1 MSTAADP
8 SDGAGLSLH
17 ENAEKILMYLRTQE
31 NERASTTA
39 LRNATGLSA
48 ANISGHHALTLVE
61 KGLIEKVG
69 TEVGDAPKDTNVYEL
84 THRGRKEANDLLKQN
99 EAPMSEEDQVRTIRE
114 LQKEVRELKGDSE
127 GTSGPSV
134 DENRLDAIDDRL
146 DEHEERLD
154 ELRSDIKKV
163 IRKMSKVADKVSD
176 LKQTVK

>member
-17 ENAEKILMYLRTQE
+17 ENAEKILMYLKTQE

-48 ANISGHHALTLVE
+48 ANISGHHALTLIE

-69 TEVGDAPKDTNVYEL
+69 TEVGEAPKDTNVYEL

-99 EAPMSEEDQVRTIRE
+99 EAPMSEEDQVRTIRH
-114 LQKEVRELKGDSE
+114 LVDR
-127 GTSGPSV
+127 V
-134 DENRLDAIDDRL
+134 DELESELAAVDAGSGSRS
-146 DEHEERLD
+146 EAAVSREEFERLRERVDDFD
-154 ELRSDIKKV
+154 EALDIVYDKLEE
-163 IRKMSKVADKVSD
+163 IYGRLSK
-176 LKQTVK
+176 L

>member
-48 ANISGHHALTLVE
+48 ANISGHHALTLIE

-69 TEVGDAPKDTNVYEL
+69 TEVGEAPKDTNVYEL

-99 EAPMSEEDQVRTIRE
+99 EAPMSEEDQVRTIRHLVDRVDE
-114 LQKEVRELKGDSE
+114 LEAELATVEGGDGSVSVSGSEAAVSREEFEALRE
-127 GTSGPSV
+127 RV
-134 DENRLDAIDDRL
+134 DENDEALDVVYEKLSEVYDRL
-146 DEHEERLD
+146 SNL
-154 ELRSDIKKV
+154 
-163 IRKMSKVADKVSD
+163 
-176 LKQTVK
+176 